1 MSQPDNTTLASA
13 INLAEITAHPAEA
26 MAALIEVV
34 QRQGELL
41 REHEMRLDKHSKHID
56 DLRYKEDPEPTKTQ
70 AEYGLMLRALLA
82 SREGKMLEKDARNIL
97 HLDRA
102 VFSRLLKSQRDF
114 IDTKPLHEDKRQN
127 VLILRSKIS

>member
-1 MSQPDNTTLASA
+1 
-13 INLAEITAHPAEA
+13 
-26 MAALIEVV
+26 
-34 QRQGELL
+34 
-41 REHEMRLDKHSKHID
+41 MRLDKQGEYIRE
-56 DLRYKEDPEPTKTQ
+56 LRFKEEPQPTKTQ
-70 AEYGLMLRALLA
+70 AEYGLMLRALIA